1 MRFLLRLLS
10 LSCGFSVKIE
20 DFGLPNPS
28 QNPSKILSKSMSQK
42 TCDFSSIFVRKMLC
56 CQNADIDSVL
66 VFTIQNG
73 SRTFFFKLLFAWI
86 WGPKNHPKTSQK
98 PCPGDPK
105 IDLENV
111 LFFNI
116 DFFAFWPRFWSLLG
130 ALGTLLGPFGR
141 LLGTS
146 WVSLSRSWM
155 PPGCHMLPERYP
167 GSILEGSGCV
177 RGGFWRF
184 PNSIFRGFSIHFVIM
199 FLIVQSPRFCIS
211 QRFVFF
217 PSGAAVC
224 AQHLES
230 AAPLSVPRRVKSIC
244 FIYSYKNLL

>member
-1 MRFLLRLLS
+1 MGISSPLAARRYVR
-10 LSCGFSVKIE
+10 CAHME
-20 DFGLPNPS
+20 
-28 QNPSKILSKSMSQK
+28 SMSPK
-42 TCDFSSIFVRKMLC
+42 KCDFSSIFVRKILC

-130 ALGTLLGPFGR
+130 ALGTLAPLGHF
-141 LLGTS
+141 LGVCLGCPPLS
-146 WVSLSRSWM
+146 IVS
-155 PPGCHMLPERYP
+155 
-167 GSILEGSGCV
+167 
-177 RGGFWRF
+177 
-184 PNSIFRGFSIHFVIM
+184 FSF
-199 FLIVQSPRFCIS
+199 
-211 QRFVFF
+211 FVFVF
-217 PSGAAVC
+217 V
-224 AQHLES
+224 
-230 AAPLSVPRRVKSIC
+230 
-244 FIYSYKNLL
+244 

>member
-1 MRFLLRLLS
+1 
-10 LSCGFSVKIE
+10 
-20 DFGLPNPS
+20 
-28 QNPSKILSKSMSQK
+28 
-42 TCDFSSIFVRKMLC
+42 MLC

-130 ALGTLLGPFGR
+130 LQGGAELLVLDSKSGLGVVWVWLSSLPKLSVLKKWRLGGLWPRFGR
-141 LLGTS
+141 PQGL
-146 WVSLSRSWM
+146 
-155 PPGCHMLPERYP
+155 
-167 GSILEGSGCV
+167 ILEPPSLD
-177 RGGFWRF
+177 F
-184 PNSIFRGFSIHFVIM
+184 NDIFSDHK
-199 FLIVQSPRFCIS
+199 LD
-211 QRFVFF
+211 VF
-217 PSGAAVC
+217 
-224 AQHLES
+224 
-230 AAPLSVPRRVKSIC
+230 
-244 FIYSYKNLL
+244 